1 LQGEGLSGTGNELS
15 TFRAPKN
22 ENQKHKLSLHRDV
35 IQTFPQVG
43 SLCNLLYQYL
53 IRSKSPHD
61 FLLRLTANVLVTGC
75 EVYG

>member
-1 LQGEGLSGTGNELS
+1 MRDYQEQETYLLYLEPQGIKTKKHEL
-15 TFRAPKN
+15 R
-22 ENQKHKLSLHRDV
+22 LHRDV

-53 IRSKSPHD
+53 IRTKSPHD
-61 FLLRLTANVLVTGC
+61 FLLSLTVNVLVTGC